1 MLYEVIT
8 GRYVMVNVFNS
19 KGELLKTD
27 QGLRFDSS
35 KLKIQNENGIL
46 KGILV

>member
-1 MLYEVIT
+1 MQP

-27 QGLRFDSS
+27 QDFQFDSS
-35 KLKIQNENGIL
+35 KLKIRNENGIL
-46 KGILV
+46 KGILI